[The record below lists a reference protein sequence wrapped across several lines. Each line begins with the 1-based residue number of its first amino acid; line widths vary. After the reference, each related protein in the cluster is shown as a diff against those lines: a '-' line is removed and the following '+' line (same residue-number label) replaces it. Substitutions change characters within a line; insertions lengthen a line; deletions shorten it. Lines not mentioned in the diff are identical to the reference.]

1 MDFFT
6 INLLTSEEE
15 YSHYFSTL
23 LMSSKIS
30 IWSIKSASVIRSSWW
45 PCLDRENFKVV
56 LQFPPSTAVRCLSYN
71 RRKIKSKT
79 CISVKKW
86 FFSKK
91 RSFPRL
97 LTFWWNCFN
106 WLPQCK
112 AKNYHFHKFS
122 FCVMHNEEE
131 LWKLAGISMFG
142 LMEKSHSSQSNSH
155 K

>member
-112 AKNYHFHKFS
+112 AKNYRLREFPVFFLLYAQWRRVVKCRRYFNVWINGEIP
-122 FCVMHNEEE
+122 F
-131 LWKLAGISMFG
+131 ISI
-142 LMEKSHSSQSNSH
+142 
-155 K
+155 